1 MGDPVFR
8 LPSSVFL
15 VLFGDLMNMIWFWAL
30 GAMLIAYA
38 VLDGYDLGVGT
49 ISLWLTR
56 TNEERRTALNAIGP
70 VWNGNEVW
78 LLAAGGMLVV
88 SFPRV
93 YAVGFSGF
101 YLALMVVLWLLILR
115 GVSIEFR
122 HQIGH
127 PMWHALWDAGFWF
140 GSALISLLLGVA
152 LGNVLHGLPLGAE
165 GSFEG
170 TFTLMLNP
178 YSLLTGILSLAV
190 LAWHGTTFLRTKTEG
205 ELLDR
210 VRRWSMV
217 LWWAA
222 AALVVLTTAATFVL
236 RPTLVD
242 NYWAHPIAWLLPI
255 TALAGLVVGL
265 LCRSEARD
273 RLAFLASTVTIVA
286 LLGSAAASVYP
297 NLLMSTISPEYSLTI
312 YNAASSPHALLTAF
326 IANIFGMIGVIV
338 YSTYV
343 HRTFSGKVR
352 VGEPGY

>member
-1 MGDPVFR
+1 
-8 LPSSVFL
+8 
-15 VLFGDLMNMIWFWAL
+15 MNIIWFWAL
-30 GAMLIAYA
+30 GAMLIAYS

-56 TNEERRTALNAIGP
+56 TNEERRAALNAIGP

-122 HQIGH
+122 HQIDH

-140 GSALISLLLGVA
+140 GSAVLALLLGVA
-152 LGNVLHGLPLGAE
+152 LGNVLHGLPIGAE
-165 GSFEG
+165 GVFQG

-205 ELLDR
+205 ELLLR
-210 VRRWSMV
+210 VRRWSNA
-217 LWWAA
+217 LWWLA
-222 AALVVLTTAATFVL
+222 AALVILTTGGTFVV
-236 RPTLVD
+236 RPALLA
-242 NYWAHPIAWLLPI
+242 NYWAHPIAWVLPLV
-255 TALAGLVVGL
+255 AAAGLIAGFI
-265 LCRSEARD
+265 CRGEERD
-273 RLAFLASTVTIVA
+273 SGAFLSSTVTIVA

-297 NLLMSTISPEYSLTI
+297 NLLMSTVSPEYSLTI

-352 VGEPGY
+352 VDQHGY